1 MRIETNEIPMYEED
15 GVRMYSVVS
24 VDGLPGTCGL
34 CFSDVPAVAEIE
46 SVDFD
51 ADDHERRHT
60 TTLFACRDDAPARA
74 SVLFDN
80 PGRFELFNGTLQP
93 AA

>member
-1 MRIETNEIPMYEED
+1 
-15 GVRMYSVVS
+15 VS
-24 VDGLPGTCGL
+24 
-34 CFSDVPAVAEIE
+34 AVAKIT

-51 ADDHERRHT
+51 ASDHEHRHT
-60 TTLFACRDDAPARA
+60 TTLFTCRDDAPARA
-74 SVLFDN
+74 AVLFDN